1 MAEEEEEEV
10 RVGVA
15 LHNVQA
21 QIEPPSV
28 QGDRA
33 PAELALAATNN
44 VGENQDE
51 YLFSYTI

>member
-1 MAEEEEEEV
+1 MAEEEEEV
-10 RVGVA
+10 LVGVA

-33 PAELALAATNN
+33 PAESALAATNN